1 MGPKT
6 MTQPNCGWVAEFR
19 VSSLEFRDSGLKFR
33 ISDLEFRVSGL
44 ESGGEGQLTQCTGS

>member
-33 ISDLEFRVSGL
+33 VSDLKFRVSGL